1 MQKKI
6 MIWWIKGRQ
15 IIFMIAELSFE
26 MNKKSK

>member
-6 MIWWIKGRQ
+6 MIWWIFGRQ
-15 IIFMIAELSFE
+15 IIFTIAELSFE